1 MKKLSL
7 TEKVLMATG
16 AVVLASAAAV
26 GIAVLIKK
34 RKEITGEI
42 KELVI
47 ESDDIEEEEEI
58 EAVG

>member
-47 ESDDIEEEEEI
+47 ESDDIEEEEI

>member
-34 RKEITGEI
+34 RKEISGEI

-47 ESDDIEEEEEI
+47 ESDDIEEEEN